1 MHWNC
6 KGEKALDKRIHIITG
21 HYGSGKSEI
30 AVNMALAM
38 KDRKVVFADLDIIN
52 PYFRSNEAR
61 NMLEEKGITVMTTKY
76 ANTNVDIPAL
86 TGDLSRYLL
95 DKGAT
100 IIMDVGGDDAGA
112 KVVGRYRSEIPE
124 AEAAVYFVLNFF
136 RPETRTVEGA
146 MTALEEIQAAGRM
159 KVDYIINNSHLMEFT
174 TEEDILQGKAFAEQ
188 VSRTTGIPI
197 AFHAILQT
205 TPTSSKLQFVEPVFR
220 MEKTMGL
227 ARHLK

>member
-1 MHWNC
+1 M
-6 KGEKALDKRIHIITG
+6 DKRIHIITG

-61 NMLEEKGITVMTTKY
+61 TILEEKGITVMTTQY
-76 ANTNVDIPAL
+76 ANTNIDIPAL
-86 TGDLSRYLL
+86 TGDLSRYLA
-95 DKGAT
+95 DKSTA

-112 KVVGRYRSEIPE
+112 KVVGRYRNEIPVPE
-124 AEAAVYFVLNFF
+124 TVLYFVLNFF

-146 MTALEEIQAAGRM
+146 MAALKEIETASRLKA
-159 KVDYIINNSHLMEFT
+159 DYIINNSHLMEYT
-174 TEEDILQGKAFAEQ
+174 TEEDIIQGKAFAEQ
-188 VSRTTGIPI
+188 VSRISEIPI
-197 AFHAILQT
+197 AFHAILQN
-205 TPTSSKLQFVEPVFR
+205 TPISSQLQFNEPVFR
-220 MEKTMGL
+220 MEKTMGI